1 MEDPPI
7 FKAKPQLDPFELY
20 DVNSD
25 VEDVQS
31 ARMKLAVLR
40 AKDKVQSDE
49 AYNEADKDLREVIH
63 LENKN
68 IMKVTVTPKLDVAEE
83 EKKLF
88 GTIKDTYSKIFQT
101 MIVMLKSPA
110 LFPQLP
116 EEANVVN
123 RRSREFEVRLNRSV
137 FESKQQVNTIKGFSF
152 SRCKVEAVYFV
163 L

>member
-1 MEDPPI
+1 MEDTPI
-7 FKAKPQLDPFELY
+7 FKVKPQLDLFDLY

-40 AKDKVQSDE
+40 AKDKVQKGEAYDE
-49 AYNEADKDLREVIH
+49 ADHDLKEVIH

-68 IMKVTVTPKLDVAEE
+68 IMKVTVTPKLDVDEN

-88 GTIKDTYSKIFQT
+88 QAIKDTYSTIFQA
-101 MIVMLKSPA
+101 MIVMLQSPA
-110 LFPQLP
+110 MFPQLP

-123 RRSREFEVRLNRSV
+123 RRSREFGVRLNRSV
-137 FESKQQVNTIKGFSF
+137 FEAKQQVNFLELTNF
-152 SRCKVEAVYFV
+152 
-163 L
+163 